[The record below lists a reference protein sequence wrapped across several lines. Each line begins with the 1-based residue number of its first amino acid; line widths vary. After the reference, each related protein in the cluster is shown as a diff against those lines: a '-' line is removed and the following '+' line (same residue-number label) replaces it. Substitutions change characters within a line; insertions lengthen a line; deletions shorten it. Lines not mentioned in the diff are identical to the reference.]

1 MQNKKIA
8 ISYFY
13 LILSGI
19 FYGGIVFGNKVL
31 LKLGF
36 SLADLLILPNAIVG
50 LCILPFV
57 WKDLKEL
64 SQFPIKTMCAFACGC
79 VLMQAGQI
87 LPLTMGL
94 SISFIEL
101 LVYTQPIWT
110 ILFTKF
116 VLKKK
121 ICPYDIWVVIFILIG
136 LIILVN
142 PFDSLDFS
150 VPALVFGVGAGVG
163 IASYVMFNSYFEHKN
178 VKSLVFIFCV
188 NVFLSIP
195 FLISYPIIKV
205 ALSNVEANM
214 EFVFNLTNRVWFIV
228 TIYCICCTLLPMLLF
243 FKGSKNVSSVHSG
256 LMLLLEP
263 IVAIILDVIFFHF
276 DITWNVWIG
285 GILIIGSNLF
295 VIFAAAN
302 AAKNKRLLLAGRHAY
317 GIHNE

>member
-1 MQNKKIA
+1 MQNKKVA
-8 ISYFY
+8 LSYFY
-13 LILSGI
+13 LMLSGI

-36 SLADLLILPNAIVG
+36 PLADLLIFPNTIVA

-64 SQFPIKTMCAFACGC
+64 STFPIKTMCAFACGC

-116 VLKKK
+116 VLKRK
-121 ICPYDIWVVIFILIG
+121 ICHYDIGVVICIIIG
-136 LIILVN
+136 LTILVN
-142 PFDSLDFS
+142 PFGDLVFS
-150 VPALVFGVGAGVG
+150 IPALIFGTGAGIG

-178 VKSLVFIFCV
+178 IKPLVFIFCV
-188 NVFLSIP
+188 NLFLSLP
-195 FLISYPIIKV
+195 FLFSYPIISTQ
-205 ALSNVEANM
+205 LENM
-214 EFVFNLTNRVWFIV
+214 NFSVNLTSRVWTIV
-228 TIYCICCTLLPMLLF
+228 AIYCVVCTLLPMLLF

-276 DITWNVWIG
+276 DITWNVWVG

-295 VIFAAAN
+295 VIFAAA
-302 AAKNKRLLLAGRHAY
+302 AHKKDKRRLLSGRHAY